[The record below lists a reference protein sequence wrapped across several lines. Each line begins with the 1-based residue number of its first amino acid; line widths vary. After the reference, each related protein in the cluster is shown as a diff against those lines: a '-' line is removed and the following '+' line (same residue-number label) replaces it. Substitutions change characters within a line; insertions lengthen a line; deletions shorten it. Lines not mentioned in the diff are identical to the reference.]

1 MHIPQKLLQII
12 GVLALAALL
21 QACSAVKLAYNQAP
35 ELLYW
40 EMDSYLDFSETQSLK
55 VREDLAKLQQWH
67 RSTQLPQYAD
77 LLQRVRQQ
85 MPDAITPAQACL
97 TFNEVRSKVDAVF
110 EYAQP
115 SVVALVTQFSED
127 QIKHLER
134 KQATG
139 NADWKKEWLTG
150 TPQELLERRY
160 KQALSRS
167 EMIYGSL
174 DEAQKAVL
182 RSSVQES
189 GFDAQVSYTER
200 LRRQQDSQQVLR
212 QIVSQKLSV
221 QQAQTLMRGYLDR
234 SLQSP
239 NPAHQR
245 YAQAM
250 IQEGCISF
258 ARLHNATTVAQ
269 RAKAAQNLK
278 NYEDDFKALAAQR

>member
-1 MHIPQKLLQII
+1 MLIPQKLLQII
-12 GVLALAALL
+12 GLLTLAALL

-40 EMDSYLDFSETQSLK
+40 EMDSYLDFSDAQSLR

-77 LLQRVRQQ
+77 LLQKIRQQ

-97 TFNEVRSKVDAVF
+97 TFTEVRSKIDAVF

-115 SVVALVTQFSED
+115 SVVAIATQFSED

-139 NADWKKEWLTG
+139 NLDWKKEWVSG
-150 TPQELLERRY
+150 TPQELNERRY

-167 EMIYGSL
+167 EMIYGNL
-174 DEAQKAVL
+174 DDAQKAVL
-182 RSSVQES
+182 RASIEQSA
-189 GFDAQVSYTER
+189 FDAQMTYTER
-200 LRRQQDSQQVLR
+200 LRRQQDSHQVLR
-212 QIVSQKLSV
+212 QIVSQKLST
-221 QQAQTLMRGYLDR
+221 QQAQPLMRGYLER

-250 IQEGCISF
+250 IQEGCASF
-258 ARLHNATTVAQ
+258 ARVHNATTPAQ
-269 RAKAAQNLK
+269 RAKAIQTLK
-278 NYEDDFKALAAQR
+278 GYEDDFRSLAVQR